1 MYMQLKEITKEAF
14 VISENATF
22 GEALDMML
30 NNYTNTLLVVNDE
43 AELVG
48 EVSVSDLFD
57 GIIPISF
64 DGDDAMEH
72 LKNEEVFAKSVQDA
86 KDTPVFEFMSSDFST
101 VHPDDSIM
109 DVASVAIAH
118 QRARIP
124 VVDHDNHPV
133 GIISRQGL
141 KQILGKYMKK

>member
-1 MYMQLKEITKEAF
+1 MQLKDITKPAF

-22 GEALDMML
+22 GEALSMML
-30 NNYTNTLLVVNDE
+30 NNHTNTLLVTNDE
-43 AELVG
+43 GELTG
-48 EVSVSDLFD
+48 EVGVSDLFD

-64 DGDDAMEH
+64 DGDQALAH
-72 LKNEEVFAKSVQDA
+72 LENEESFAQTVKEA
-86 KDTPVFEFMSSDFST
+86 KETPVFEFMNSDYT
-101 VHPDDSIM
+101 VVTPNDSIM
-109 DVASVAIAH
+109 DVASVAITH

-141 KQILGKYMKK
+141 KQILGKYLSS

>member
-1 MYMQLKEITKEAF
+1 MQLKDITKQAF

-22 GEALDMML
+22 GEALSMML
-30 NNYTNTLLVVNDE
+30 NNHTNTLLVTNDE
-43 AELVG
+43 GELSG
-48 EVSVSDLFD
+48 EVGVSDLFD

-64 DGDDAMEH
+64 DGDEALAH
-72 LKNEEVFAKSVQDA
+72 LANEEAFKQTV
-86 KDTPVFEFMSSDFST
+86 KDSKETPVFEFMNSDYTT

-109 DVASVAIAH
+109 DVASVAITH

-124 VVDHDNHPV
+124 VVDHDNHPI

-141 KQILGKYMKK
+141 KQILGIYLQS